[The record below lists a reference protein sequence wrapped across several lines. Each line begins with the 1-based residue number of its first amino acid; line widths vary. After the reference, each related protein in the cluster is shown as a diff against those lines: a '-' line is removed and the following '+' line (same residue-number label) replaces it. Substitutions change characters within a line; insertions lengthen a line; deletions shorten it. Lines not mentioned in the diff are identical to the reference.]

1 MEEPMKPKYLTCIL
15 LTATAL
21 LVVSG
26 CIAQEKMG
34 AESLK
39 SYLPQGEKL
48 PEGFKL
54 IVIEDKSLQGL
65 NMTQEI
71 KDFYGTKDIGSVNA
85 TLARYNQSTL
95 GDFKGDAKVTLI
107 ALKDEDHAKAAVS
120 NYLENFKSSNTVM
133 LPGNRSLI
141 RSATV
146 NGHDATEIGRI
157 TGDSRIQYLYLWN
170 NKTIAVLVE
179 GNYEENT
186 SMKLARATGL

>member
-1 MEEPMKPKYLTCIL
+1 MKPKYLTCIL
-15 LTATAL
+15 LMATAL

-107 ALKDEDHAKAAVS
+107 ALKDEANAKAAVS

-157 TGDSRIQYLYLWN
+157 TGESRIQYLYLWN

-186 SMKLARATGL
+186 SMKLVRATGL

>member
-1 MEEPMKPKYLTCIL
+1 
-15 LTATAL
+15 
-21 LVVSG
+21 
-26 CIAQEKMG
+26 
-34 AESLK
+34 
-39 SYLPQGEKL
+39 
-48 PEGFKL
+48 
-54 IVIEDKSLQGL
+54 
-65 NMTQEI
+65 
-71 KDFYGTKDIGSVNA
+71 
-85 TLARYNQSTL
+85 
-95 GDFKGDAKVTLI
+95 VTLI

-170 NKTIAVLVE
+170 NRTIAVLVE

-186 SMKLARATGL
+186 SMKLVRATGL